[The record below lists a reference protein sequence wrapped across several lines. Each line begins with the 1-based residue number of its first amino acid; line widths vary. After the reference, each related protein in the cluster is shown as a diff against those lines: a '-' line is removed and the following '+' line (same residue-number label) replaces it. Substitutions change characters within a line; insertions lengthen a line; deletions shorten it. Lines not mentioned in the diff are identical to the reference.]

1 MAHRHRRSD
10 FSGGVTAGEQAA
22 PAAFCYAS
30 EAFLITAVHARLL
43 LVLIAAFDDF
53 PQ

>member
-22 PAAFCYAS
+22 PAAFRHVS
-30 EAFLITAVHARLL
+30 EAFLITAVHARRM
-43 LVLIAAFDDF
+43 VLIAAFDDF